1 MGYNTHKTI
10 VATMGYAMTTE
21 FFPVPEWVSDAVFY
35 QIFPDRFCKSSKN
48 PQVAAFAPWG
58 SIPTQHC
65 YMGGDL
71 YGIEVQIPYLKEIGI
86 TALYLTPIF
95 VSASNHRYHT
105 DDYYHV
111 DPLLGGDAAFRS
123 LLDKAHAAGI
133 KIILDGVFNHCGRG
147 FWPFHHV
154 LENGA
159 DSPYR
164 EWFYIDSF
172 PLSPYDDTQPAGYAS
187 WQNIRAL
194 PKLNVAYQP
203 VRQFLLDVAVYWIK
217 FGIDGWRLDVP
228 NEITDHSFWRDFRVA
243 VKRANPDAY
252 IVGEIWDDATPWL
265 DGTQFDAVMNYPV
278 RTLMVDFFAKRDIGV
293 HAFTAGIEHELQ
305 RYARDHVQTA
315 FNVMSSHD
323 TERFLTLAQ
332 GNVEQLKTAM
342 LFVMTYVGAP
352 CIYYG
357 DEIGLKGGND
367 PLNRAAF
374 DWNVQHWNQGLREW
388 VRTCVALRQRFAA
401 LRQGRLMLIHARE
414 SGRTLAYA
422 RMLDREIL
430 VVALNASD
438 DDAALDI
445 LLSGLGIDDEML
457 LHDQLSA
464 WSYVVTNQRIQR
476 VKVPAHGGAVSLVAR
491 R

>member
-1 MGYNTHKTI
+1 
-10 VATMGYAMTTE
+10 
-21 FFPVPEWVSDAVFY
+21 
-35 QIFPDRFCKSSKN
+35 
-48 PQVAAFAPWG
+48 
-58 SIPTQHC
+58 
-65 YMGGDL
+65 
-71 YGIEVQIPYLKEIGI
+71 
-86 TALYLTPIF
+86 
-95 VSASNHRYHT
+95 
-105 DDYYHV
+105 
-111 DPLLGGDAAFRS
+111 
-123 LLDKAHAAGI
+123 
-133 KIILDGVFNHCGRG
+133 
-147 FWPFHHV
+147 
-154 LENGA
+154 
-159 DSPYR
+159 
-164 EWFYIDSF
+164 WFYIDSF

-476 VKVPAHGGAVSLVAR
+476 VKVPAHGGAVLLVAR